1 MMSNRDKFINFFKTL
16 VVSLLSI
23 FSVAL
28 KIGFIIW
35 LYTLLP
41 INRIVI
47 VISYIVIAPLITWIL
62 KKAFQFTDFGK
73 LYLFSLFI
81 SSILLTLLITLLG
94 NLEVLVIKSELLD
107 YISTVLFAILIY
119 YFFGNNNSNNI
130 LNVKTIKD
138 SYVYSYSFM
147 SVDYD
152 VYFIK
157 TLVFVFYAFTLIF
170 GQLRDLGIHNS
181 SLFKY
186 EQYAIILIIAIDRIV
201 NSFSK
206 DFTNVKDQKQR
217 RKEKDKETLFQALNA
232 KSKDIKKQFELLL
245 KINPE
250 YDIEKLDLWENAND
264 SEHPQT
270 KLLHLYILFN
280 VLSEDNSDKID
291 ELFILVGKSVKRNL
305 EIE

>member
-250 YDIEKLDLWENAND
+250 YA
-264 SEHPQT
+264 
-270 KLLHLYILFN
+270 
-280 VLSEDNSDKID
+280 
-291 ELFILVGKSVKRNL
+291 
-305 EIE
+305 